1 MAKQDAPFNEQQD
14 RNSNTEAGTQRA
26 PAQDARPAAESTQV
40 KNANAAGDGAMGRN
54 DEEQLGG
61 LEPQSEP
68 LK

>member
-14 RNSNTEAGTQRA
+14 RSSNTEAA
-26 PAQDARPAAESTQV
+26 PQQAPRQDARPAAESTQV

-54 DEEQLGG
+54 DEDQLSS
-61 LEPQSEP
+61 LDTQSEP

>member
-14 RNSNTEAGTQRA
+14 RSDSTEAA
-26 PAQDARPAAESTQV
+26 PQQAPRQDARPGAESTQV
-40 KNANAAGDGAMGRN
+40 KNAHAAGDGAMGRN
-54 DEEQLGG
+54 DEEQLGS